1 MLTRQTI
8 QLRTRILLCLII
20 AIVLAFAVPCH
31 AVFPESNHVRIV
43 PTLDKTILAE
53 CHANTSWGTDFRHL
67 GLGSSLPRASYDA
80 GEPVK
85 LLVTVTNRSDHW
97 CQIERGYMGELMVS
111 LDIVVVGPDG
121 TLSGLR
127 NPDRKDI
134 TYSRGRII
142 GESLDGKGYQDL
154 EIDLSQMFDLSAPG
168 QYLAYAK
175 RRIYGEVL
183 TSGNAMFVVASKNTA
198 PSGAAATASPE
209 SAPVSP
215 RFKRTAATAS
225 DGDPKPYGFTNNQN
239 KNTKAHRHSTSAS
252 QPFAKA
258 KPPVHAAPPSG
269 SASDGTLVATASAL
283 SPPVRALGTTL
294 AILCA
299 GLILFIISRA
309 RQRAPVVQKPAAKS

>member
-1 MLTRQTI
+1 MSAGHPI
-8 QLRTRILLCLII
+8 QLRMMLLCAAGSAL
-20 AIVLAFAVPCH
+20 AMAFAVPCR
-31 AVFPESNHVRIV
+31 AVLPESNHVRIV
-43 PTLDKTILAE
+43 PTLDKTALAM
-53 CHANTSWGTDFRHL
+53 CHANTSWGIDLVGL
-67 GLGSSLPRASYDA
+67 GLGASLPKDTFAA
-80 GEPVK
+80 EEPVRFI
-85 LLVTVTNRSDHW
+85 VTLINRNDQR
-97 CQIERGYMGELMVS
+97 CAIDRQYRGNYMIS
-111 LDIVVVGPDG
+111 LDIVVVGPG
-121 TLSGLR
+121 STLIELR
-127 NPDRKDI
+127 SPNRKDF
-134 TYSRGRII
+134 TYDRGKSI
-142 GESLDGKGYQDL
+142 GSFLDGRGYEDL
-154 EIDLSQMFDLSAPG
+154 EIDLSQMFDLTPPG
-168 QYLAYAK
+168 QYLVYAK

-269 SASDGTLVATASAL
+269 SASVGTLVATASAL